1 MGKKMEETARL
12 SDRPLEPIAAKQQ
25 IAPARTGALIAAA
38 IAYLLCICVSITPL
52 LHLAGKSFLL
62 SIPTNPLL
70 LLWGA
75 WLPYDFHVQ
84 PVRRASMIITNDIE
98 FTLLL
103 VLEFGIYAFCAFF
116 VQRLAERDDY
126 RRIIGVIIFGAIVFG
141 FINVLTPAMLSR
153 DIFVYAGFGRT
164 IVAHHANP
172 YFVTLSA
179 YPKDPLT
186 SYDDWKSAT
195 SAYGPV
201 WLAVCSL
208 WALLAGSF
216 PLRYIFAFRLFGMA
230 AHLTNIWFVA
240 AILKKMGHS
249 PRTVTLGML
258 LYAWNPLVLLESGQG
273 AHNDTFMVTLLLLGI
288 LLTLRAKQ
296 RGFARPVHYL
306 PPIIV
311 FTLAVLVKFTAAPL
325 IIFFLVLMSRHVYA
339 SNLPGVQD
347 NQSTVF
353 RPWRRIFPKVLLAAT
368 TSGFIALTFYEPFW
382 IRHSIRSVI
391 NSFSSPPSA
400 YYSENS
406 LLRVMHD
413 WVKAHGLPAHTSWS
427 YWPIAIL
434 SNHTTWNIINLVVI
448 VCALCIGALYLWRI
462 PTTHTM
468 ILASL
473 ATLGLL
479 LVVTPWFFSWY
490 VTWLVGL
497 AAISLPTTRDRFGR
511 ALVAFALTFS
521 ATAFVT
527 YFAAIGGWGGFNWM
541 ILISPPLVAFIFFF
555 AFKNEPDLHSLETNY
570 TIT

>member
-12 SDRPLEPIAAKQQ
+12 PDRPLEPITTRQQ
-25 IAPARTGALIAAA
+25 IAPARARALIVAA
-38 IAYLLCICVSITPL
+38 IAYLLCICASITPL
-52 LHLAGKSFLL
+52 LHLAGKSYLL

-75 WLPYDFHVQ
+75 WLPYDLHVQ
-84 PVRRASMIITNDIE
+84 PVHRTSMLVTNDIA
-98 FTLLL
+98 FTMLLI
-103 VLEFGIYAFCAFF
+103 LEFGIYAFCAFF
-116 VQRLAERDDY
+116 IHRLAERGDY
-126 RRIIGVIIFGAIVFG
+126 RRIVGVIIFGAIVFG

-153 DIFVYAGFGRT
+153 DIFVYAGYGRT

-172 YFVTLSA
+172 YFVTLST

-186 SYDDWKSAT
+186 SYDDWKFAT

-216 PLRYIFAFRLFGMA
+216 PLGYIFAFRLFGLA

-240 AILKKMGHS
+240 AILKKMGRS
-249 PRTVTLGML
+249 PRTITLGML
-258 LYAWNPLVLLESGQG
+258 LYAWNPLALLESGQG

-288 LLTLRAKQ
+288 LLTLRAEQQ
-296 RGFARPVHYL
+296 RFARPSHYL

-325 IIFFLVLMSRHVYA
+325 IFLFLVLMSSHLY
-339 SNLPGVQD
+339 STNLLDVQHH
-347 NQSTVF
+347 QSTAF
-353 RPWRRIFPKVLLAAT
+353 QPWRRIFPKVLLAAT
-368 TSGFIALTFYEPFW
+368 TSGLVALIFYAPFW
-382 IRHSIRSVI
+382 IRHSIRAIIS
-391 NSFSSPPSA
+391 SFSSPPSA

-427 YWPIAIL
+427 YWPIAVL
-434 SNHTTWNIINLVVI
+434 SNHTTWNIINFAALA
-448 VCALCIGALYLWRI
+448 CALCIGVVYLWRM
-462 PTTHTM
+462 PNTHTM

-490 VTWLVGL
+490 VIWLVGL
-497 AAISLPTTRDRFGR
+497 AAISLPTTRERFGR

-527 YFAAIGGWGGFNWM
+527 YFVAIGGWGGFSWM
-541 ILISPPLVAFIFFF
+541 ILIGLPLVAFIFFF
-555 AFKNEPDLHSLETNY
+555 TLKNKPDLHSLETNY